1 MPRALVTGLA
11 EKRRAYLEERRLR
24 RAVRIVTIGAVLRD
38 RLVLP
43 QERAAVFGVAA
54 RAGFRDG
61 VLDELRRCR
70 RAVRRMA
77 RGAGHLP
84 FVQRVT
90 TRACDVARGVR
101 ARCPV
106 ARRIRLVAGQALCI
120 LLERRRQ
127 RFGAKVDHA
136 CERSA
141 SGLHVR
147 AARSMARLALKSAVA
162 EGPVRVIRLCVLGT
176 EDPRDRRIVMAAE

>member
-1 MPRALVTGLA
+1 MTGGADLDLGGRAFYPIL
-11 EKRRAYLEERRLR
+11 
-24 RAVRIVTIGAVLRD
+24 
-38 RLVLP
+38 
-43 QERAAVFGVAA
+43 
-54 RAGFRDG
+54 
-61 VLDELRRCR
+61 CR
-70 RAVRRMA
+70 RA
-77 RGAGHLP
+77 
-84 FVQRVT
+84 RVAT
-90 TRACDVARGVR
+90 SATRACDVARGVR

-162 EGPVRVIRLCVLGT
+162 EGPVRVIR
-176 EDPRDRRIVMAAE
+176 